1 MASSEHLKRTM
12 TMSGSE
18 RNWAVFMHTCRMW
31 AGRRPMT
38 NTTFRNRYGLTDGRS
53 SLVSLHIRQAMD
65 EGLIVPLDAESSY
78 RRYARYIPFYAEA

>member
-1 MASSEHLKRTM
+1 
-12 TMSGSE
+12 
-18 RNWAVFMHTCRMW
+18 
-31 AGRRPMT
+31 MT